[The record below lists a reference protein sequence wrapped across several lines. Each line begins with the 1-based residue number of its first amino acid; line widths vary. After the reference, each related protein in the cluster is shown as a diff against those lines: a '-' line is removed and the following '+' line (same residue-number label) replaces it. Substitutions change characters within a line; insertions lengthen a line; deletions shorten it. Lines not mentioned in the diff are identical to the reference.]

1 MVNQNNKIKNFKEF
15 YDEDDD
21 RPNKKKQLKE
31 YNRKDRFRVKQK
43 LKNFD
48 PNNFAEDEL
57 DDLYE

>member
-1 MVNQNNKIKNFKEF
+1 MSSQDKKIKNFREF
-15 YDEDDD
+15 YDDEDD

-31 YNRKDRFRVKQK
+31 FRKDRFRVKQK

-48 PNNFAEDEL
+48 PSNFEEEDL

>member
-1 MVNQNNKIKNFKEF
+1 MSNQDKKIKNFREF
-15 YDEDDD
+15 YDEEDD

-31 YNRKDRFRVKQK
+31 YKKDRFRVKQK